1 MFWKLQAKIL
11 ASIYGFAVN
20 TIKVITIT
28 IKKKFIIYDLVK
40 KIIHT
45 TMFST
50 KRISILS
57 IL

>member
-1 MFWKLQAKIL
+1 MFWKPQAKIL